1 VKQYGQFC
9 SVARALDLLGD
20 RWAMLV
26 VRELLLG
33 PKRYTDLRDGLP
45 GVGTNVLAV
54 RLRELEDVGILIRQ
68 KLPPPAPATLY
79 ALTDDGHALRP
90 VVDELARWGLR
101 LMDGPKRGDTMRVGW
116 LVYSLAI
123 SASASGMREDS
134 ELEMRVDG
142 EPYTVTVRNGRFE
155 ARQRAAVDPIS
166 VINAGPAS
174 LFQLATGR
182 ERRRE
187 LESSGK
193 IAIDGDTR
201 AARRFLDAVHGAW
214 LEPAAG

>member
-33 PKRYTDLRDGLP
+33 PKRYTDLLDGLP

-54 RLRELEDVGILIRQ
+54 RLRELEDSGILIRQ
-68 KLPPPAPATLY
+68 KLPPPAPATVY
-79 ALTDDGHALRP
+79 ALTDDGRALRP

-101 LMDGPKRGDTMRVGW
+101 LMDGPKRGDAMRVGW

-123 SASASGMREDS
+123 SASASGMREGS
-134 ELEMRVDG
+134 ELELRVGG
-142 EPYTVTVRNGRFE
+142 EPHTVTVRDGRFE
-155 ARQRAAVDPIS
+155 ARQGAAVDPIS
-166 VINAGPAS
+166 VIDARPAS

-182 ERRRE
+182 EQRRE
-187 LESSGK
+187 LEGSGR
-193 IAIDGDTR
+193 IAIDGDRR
-201 AARRFLDAVHGAW
+201 AARRFLDAANGAW
-214 LEPAAG
+214 LEPAR